1 MRAIAR
7 LVRGLDAGYHRIQ
20 RGKVAAQQRHAQ
32 LCRSFATVI
41 RLVQSDWKIFVKP
54 RSAPSTRAPSRSDV
68 NANYMWPAQFKRL
81 IARRWRCDRFRRRHH
96 VVDDPAYVRYYWDL
110 AASEGTAKNNPSWTA
125 DVGSFLIERVPSSS
139 RRRRRRWSW
148 VV

>member
-81 IARRWRCDRFRRRHH
+81 IAGRWRSTGFGGDITWSTILRTGGITGTLR
-96 VVDDPAYVRYYWDL
+96 PARAPPRTIRPGPPTL
-110 AASEGTAKNNPSWTA
+110 A
-125 DVGSFLIERVPSSS
+125 RSSS
-139 RRRRRRWSW
+139 SASQARH
-148 VV
+148 VAEDGDGPG